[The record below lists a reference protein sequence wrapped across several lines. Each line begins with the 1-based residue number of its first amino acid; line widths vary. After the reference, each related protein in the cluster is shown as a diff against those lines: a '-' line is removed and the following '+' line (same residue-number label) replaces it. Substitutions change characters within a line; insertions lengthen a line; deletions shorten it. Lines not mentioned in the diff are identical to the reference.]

1 MNSVDL
7 LILGEICEKE
17 HSANAEKLRK
27 NLEGQVKDLQVRLD
41 QAEAN
46 ALKGGKRFM
55 QKLEGRIVELE
66 GELEMEQRHHQ
77 ETLKE
82 IKKND
87 RRLKDLTVQS
97 DEDRK
102 NQVKLVELNEK
113 LQNKLKFFKRQVEET
128 EEVAAANLG
137 KFRKAQQ
144 ELECVESS
152 VGASVR
158 AASRA
163 ASRAPQ

>member
-1 MNSVDL
+1 M
-7 LILGEICEKE
+7 
-17 HSANAEKLRK
+17 
-27 NLEGQVKDLQVRLD
+27 EGQVKDLQTRLD

-55 QKLEGRIVELE
+55 QKLESRIIELE

-82 IKKND
+82 VKKND
-87 RRLKDLTVQS
+87 RRLKDLTIQS

-102 NQVKLVELNEK
+102 NQNRLLELNEK
-113 LQNKLKFFKRQVEET
+113 LQNKMKFFKRQVEET
-128 EEVAAANLG
+128 EEIAASNLG

-144 ELECVESS
+144 ELETVET
-152 VGASVR
+152 AQTAR
-158 AASRA
+158 ALSRA
-163 ASRAPQ
+163 HSRAPQ